1 MAGTSRSEQIRVVE
15 ATPIIDTSAYASGD
29 SVGSSVIALSGATMG
44 DEGPSAELYGGYIQS
59 VIVTDL
65 GKQSANLDI
74 VFFDKNPSA
83 TSFSDNNVFDIN
95 DADIVNIIGTVAI
108 TDWKDFNDNSQ
119 GQALN
124 LTLPFV
130 LEEGNTILYA
140 AIVSRGVPNYDSA
153 ADLTLRV
160 SVLSG

>member
-15 ATPIIDTSAYASGD
+15 ATPTIQASTYGSGD
-29 SVGSSVIALSGATMG
+29 SIGSAVIALSGSTIG
-44 DEGPSAELYGGYIQS
+44 DEGTSAELYGGYIQS

-74 VFFDKNPSA
+74 EFFDKNPSA
-83 TSFSDNNVFDIN
+83 TSFTDNSAIDIN
-95 DADIVNIIGTVAI
+95 YADLINIIGTVAI

-140 AIVSRGVPNYDSA
+140 AIVSRGVPNYTSTT
-153 ADLTLRV
+153 DLTLRV